1 MQSAVVVTGA
11 SSGIGKACALA
22 MDRSGIR
29 VFAGVRKP
37 ADGDALVAESSGKLV
52 PIRLEVTDAASIVAA
67 RDRVMSLLGEVPLT
81 GLVNNAGVVAI
92 APLEFQPIDAMRRL
106 FEVNFVG
113 AIATT
118 QAFLPALRRSRGRV
132 VFVGAAAGRVALP
145 LVGAYSA
152 SKFAIEGATD
162 ALRIE
167 LASAGVH
174 VSLIEPGA
182 IATPI
187 LHAQT
192 VEEIAKSLLPGALD
206 HYADALAAIVTA
218 MEATQKRAISPEA
231 VAKAVLHALTARS
244 PKSRYPVGAD
254 AKFLSWFAEKLPDAM
269 RDALLARQ
277 IGGGLDRR

>member
-1 MQSAVVVTGA
+1 MIQGAVVITGA

-22 MDRSGIR
+22 LDREGMR

-37 ADGDALVAESSGKLV
+37 ADGEALVAESTGNLV
-52 PIRLEVTDAASIVAA
+52 PIRLEVTDASSISAA
-67 RDRVMSLLGEVPLT
+67 REKVLQDLGGSPLT
-81 GLVNNAGVVAI
+81 GVVNNAGIVAI
-92 APLEFQPIDAMRRL
+92 APLEHQPVDAIRRL

-118 QAFLPALRRSRGRV
+118 QAFLPELRKSRGRV

-145 LVGAYSA
+145 MIGAYSA
-152 SKFAIEGATD
+152 SKFAIEGAAD

-167 LASAGVH
+167 LASSGVR
-174 VSLIEPGA
+174 VALVEPGA

-192 VEEIAKSLLPGALD
+192 IPEIAKGLLPGALE
-206 HYADALAAIVTA
+206 HYAGALEAIVAA
-218 MEATQKRAISPEA
+218 MEKTQKRAISPDA
-231 VAKAVLHALTARS
+231 VAKAVLHALTAKS
-244 PKSRYPVGAD
+244 PKTRYPVGAD

-269 RDALLARQ
+269 RDALVAREA
-277 IGGGLDRR
+277 GLRR